1 MWQYWFRSTSSCFFI
16 TDSTE
21 SVFIQQ
27 NLTDI
32 FYNGFCR
39 TEVWV
44 QSKLKSECS
53 DINQK
58 LKGIL
63 WAYTELSEAT
73 CKYL

>member
-1 MWQYWFRSTSSCFFI
+1 M
-16 TDSTE
+16 
-21 SVFIQQ
+21 QQ